1 MTYQPRPVDTSQV
14 ELPEELHAL
23 LEMLAANTHEQ
34 WAKQR
39 MAEGWVY
46 GPARN
51 DARKEHPDLVPY
63 EQLTEAEKAYDRTS
77 ALEALKVIVARG
89 YRIVP
94 PGSMS

>member
-1 MTYQPRPVDTSQV
+1 MTYQPQPVDTSQV
-14 ELPEELHAL
+14 KLPDDLHAL
-23 LEMLAANTHEQ
+23 LEMLAENTHEH

-63 EQLTEAEKAYDRTS
+63 DQLTEAEKAYDRKT
-77 ALEALKVIVARG
+77 ALESLKVIVARG

-94 PGSMS
+94 PEA